1 MIQIR
6 PEQPEDVAAI
16 RRVNEQA
23 FNDKDNAE
31 ANLIERLREHG
42 NVTLSL
48 VAVHDSQV
56 IGHILF
62 SPVVIESGGESFAAV
77 GLAPMAVL
85 PEWQN
90 RGVGSLLVKAGLD
103 ECRRQGHLA
112 AVVLGHPAFYPRFGF
127 APASRF
133 GIRSEYDVADEVFM
147 AMELQPGALSG
158 RGGLVRYQPEF
169 NDV

>member
-1 MIQIR
+1 MIHIR

-23 FNDKDNAE
+23 FNDSAE
-31 ANLIERLREHG
+31 ANLVDLLREHG
-42 NVTLSL
+42 KVTLSL
-48 VAVHDSQV
+48 VAVHDAQV
-56 IGHILF
+56 VGHILF
-62 SPVVIESGGESFAAV
+62 SPVVIESAGESFAAI

-90 RGVGSLLVKAGLD
+90 QGVGSLLVKAGLD
-103 ECRRQGHLA
+103 ECRRQGHSA
-112 AVVLGHPAFYPRFGF
+112 AVVLGHAGFYPRFGF

-147 AMELQPGALSG
+147 AIELQPGALAG